1 MTVGAMD
8 LPPEGMLL
16 GGVVLAGDPARGI
29 EITEGLSLLF
39 TTKGITVKGQQPATE
54 RHFAWSGLDAASCH
68 GEVQRG
74 AGRTATPLELTSE
87 GKTVQFLLP
96 TETVSPGQAAYLD
109 QALPAWLDR
118 YRGTDAPPAPQASAG
133 GTTPAAPPPAAP
145 TPAAPTPAAPT
156 PAAPTPAAPTPAAPT
171 PAAPTPAAP
180 TPAAAM
186 VTPPSAEE
194 HIDPVTGNLR
204 RGDPVGS
211 PGNQGEVE
219 GDKGPKSDRKDRKI
233 AKAGAKAAGVP
244 SAEQGAPSKKPADR
258 RTLIVLIV
266 LIVIV
271 VIAGVAYFVTKN
283 NNSST
288 TTATTATTSPT
299 SSLSSPAV
307 DKALATSTNLRL
319 SDLPVGW
326 KQAPGS
332 SASISATNTT
342 GKATETPASTA
353 FATCLGTSAAIIGQ
367 VFGTTPQA
375 DETVASTSPVF
386 QSPLSS
392 QIEMQSAVN
401 IVKTAADAKADATA
415 FTRPGL
421 IACFQQFQ
429 AASASALAPG
439 TTAHVEQVTITPP
452 TGGVAYGFITPFTVP
467 NQGTRVVGDAYIIGG
482 RIEATLQPSPHG
494 PTIPSDAFDAAY
506 NAMVARISASTHK

>member
-8 LPPEGMLL
+8 LPSEGMLL
-16 GGVVLAGDPARGI
+16 GGVALAGDPARGI
-29 EITEGLSLLF
+29 ETTEGLSLLF

-96 TETVSPGQAAYLD
+96 TETVSAGQAAYLD
-109 QALPAWLDR
+109 QALPTWLDR
-118 YRGTDAPPAPQASAG
+118 YRGTDAPPAVQASAG
-133 GTTPAAPPPAAP
+133 GTVLAASPSTQP
-145 TPAAPTPAAPT
+145 TPAAPTPAAPAT
-156 PAAPTPAAPTPAAPT
+156 PLARSAPAGA
-171 PAAPTPAAP
+171 
-180 TPAAAM
+180 AAAM

-194 HIDPVTGNLR
+194 HIDPVTGDLR
-204 RGDPVGS
+204 RRDPLDS
-211 PGNQGEVE
+211 PGNPAGVE
-219 GDKGPKSDRKDRKI
+219 GDKGSKSDRKERKI
-233 AKAGAKAAGVP
+233 AKDAAKDAGVP
-244 SAEQGAPSKKPADR
+244 SAEQGVPSVEQGVLSKKAADR
-258 RTLIVLIV
+258 RTLVVLIA

-271 VIAGVAYFVTKN
+271 VIAGVVYFVTKN

-288 TTATTATTSPT
+288 TATIATTSPAA
-299 SSLSSPAV
+299 SLSSPAV
-307 DKALATSTNLRL
+307 DKALATSTNLQL

-332 SASISATNTT
+332 SASISATTTT
-342 GKATETPASTA
+342 GKATESTASTA

-386 QSPLSS
+386 QSPLDS

-401 IVKTAADAKADATA
+401 IVKTAADAKADATV

-421 IACFQQFQ
+421 APCFKQFQ
-429 AASASALAPG
+429 AASASAVAPG
-439 TTAHVEQVTITPP
+439 TTANVEQVTITAP
-452 TGGVAYGFITPFTVP
+452 TGGVAYGFITTFTVP

-482 RIEATLQPSPHG
+482 RIEATLQPSTHG
-494 PTIPSDAFDAAY
+494 PTIPSDAFSAAY
-506 NAMVARISASTHK
+506 NAVVARISASAHK